1 MTSNPARSAK
11 AVIGID
17 EIHLYKHGAAGE
29 PEITGDFLKSQ
40 AGWFSIATL
49 KGSVEISQDALNLT
63 KVNIDQSNLPIG
75 ISTEPGDFN
84 INFQMPDLTSS
95 NLKQWLDSDDSA
107 AALEF
112 NGKEG
117 YGYGFNSA
125 LIDLTVA
132 IKSKTGEWFVFPY
145 VQGSTGLQQA
155 EDTTVLGFT
164 GMVLAATNPKN
175 KDVYIFSDDV
185 AA

>member
-17 EIHLYKHGAAGE
+17 EIHLYKHGSAGE
-29 PEITGDFLKSQ
+29 PVIDSTLIANTTD
-40 AGWFSIATL
+40 WFSIATL

-84 INFQMPDLTSS
+84 INFQMPDLTGK
-95 NLKQWLDSDDSA
+95 NLKQWLEQGTTKLTIGD
-107 AALEF
+107 
-112 NGKEG
+112 KEG
-117 YGYGFNSA
+117 YGYGFNSS

-132 IKSKTGEWFVFPY
+132 IKAKTGEWFIFPY

-155 EDTTVLGFT
+155 EDTTVLAFT
-164 GMVLAATNPKN
+164 GMVLAATNPAN
-175 KDVYIFSDDV
+175 KDVYILSDDV
-185 AA
+185 VSAA